1 MMIRQPS
8 YLKQGDKIAIVCP
21 AKKLPKDIKFAIDEL
36 QSWGLD
42 VVLGESVTAGFNQ
55 FAGSDELRAL
65 DFQRFLDDKNIKG
78 IIAARGGYGTLRII
92 DDLNFDAFEKNRKW
106 LIGFSDITVL
116 LSHSIAKLN
125 TKCLHA
131 QMPYTFKEA
140 TKDSLILLR
149 DILFGMKP
157 SFEYSSGVSN
167 KIGMADGTLIGGNL
181 SLLCAVQGS
190 VSEMDFNGKILFLE
204 DVGEQE
210 YAIDRMMRML
220 DRAGKLRNL
229 RCLIVGAFT
238 GIKEEKIPF
247 GQSAEQ
253 VVWEIVKK
261 YDYPVCFNF
270 PTGHIANNMPMVL
283 GATVSISI
291 DNNNVKLTYL

>member
-36 QSWGLD
+36 QSWGLA
-42 VVLGESVTAGFNQ
+42 VVLGESVTASFNQ
-55 FAGSDELRAL
+55 FAGSDELRTL
-65 DFQRFLDDKNIKG
+65 DFQRFLDDKNIKA
-78 IIAARGGYGTLRII
+78 IIAARGGYGTLRIV
-92 DDLNFDAFEKNRKW
+92 DDLNFDAFEKNPKW

-149 DILFGMKP
+149 DILFGLKP
-157 SFEYSSGVSN
+157 SFKYSSVVSN

-283 GATVSISI
+283 GAAVSISI